1 MCFFL
6 LALLSDLRDIAASM
20 SVMVDQYSTVS
31 SKLWY
36 VHFMECNLAM
46 KRNTL
51 VMHRPAPMALQR
63 SGHQCHKVTSH
74 RNKGR
79 GRRRQMAGNTEDTRD
94 PLLDYMYDKT
104 ELAIQ
109 IGTNQVNWADLSMT
123 VEPQSLAK
131 AKASVRAQDSSP
143 AHLLT
148 RCGYRNHKTETKKQL
163 HSGCNSADNY
173 FLKGESQASTLP
185 QKT

>member
-1 MCFFL
+1 MQL
-6 LALLSDLRDIAASM
+6 GNEKKHTSDAQDRTYGPPEKWTPVPQGHIS
-20 SVMVDQYSTVS
+20 Q
-31 SKLWY
+31 
-36 VHFMECNLAM
+36 E
-46 KRNTL
+46 
-51 VMHRPAPMALQR
+51 QR
-63 SGHQCHKVTSH
+63 QRTATSE
-74 RNKGR
+74 
-79 GRRRQMAGNTEDTRD
+79 MAGNTEDTRD

-131 AKASVRAQDSSP
+131 AKSSVRAQDSSP

-148 RCGYRNHKTETKKQL
+148 LCGYRNHKTETKKQL